1 MRTQAYIGGIYRD
14 QGAKVA
20 SDWLISL
27 LQPHVEDAY
36 RSVLEDHLRPP
47 DTPRQ
52 LETPDS
58 LLFASASESSK
69 SASPA
74 LPSLFEG
81 GARDHRQLL
90 TQANVLRQTDKP
102 RVRLRRQRSS
112 STNGGSEVSRSC
124 LFKPGS
130 QFVVRHAG
138 YYFQDG
144 DIIFRVRGSVKNAVL
159 TLDTDTSTG
168 GRYPISGASLLLYA
182 RVGILSHHALP
193 PAVPATPRR
202 IPKRFLR

>member
-1 MRTQAYIGGIYRD
+1 M
-14 QGAKVA
+14 
-20 SDWLISL
+20 
-27 LQPHVEDAY
+27 
-36 RSVLEDHLRPP
+36 LEDHFRPS

-69 SASPA
+69 AASPA
-74 LPSLFEG
+74 LPSLFEVDT
-81 GARDHRQLL
+81 RDHRQLL

-112 STNGGSEVSRSC
+112 SSTSGSEVSRSC

-130 QFVVRHAG
+130 QLVVRHAG

-144 DIIFRVRGSVKNAVL
+144 DTIFRVRGSVKNAVL
-159 TLDTDTSTG
+159 TPDIDTSIG
-168 GRYPISGASLLLYA
+168 GKYPISGASLLLYA
-182 RVGILSHHALP
+182 RVGILSHHVVP

-202 IPKRFLR
+202 ISKRFLR